1 MRFVLA
7 CAATETAQI
16 EGISAAG
23 ATRTLMAHTPPA
35 DAELIEYGRPT
46 LAPVVP
52 VSPDGCPTPAIVT
65 RAVRECTD
73 FPMLV
78 VDAGL
83 AAPSGA
89 PTVELG
95 DRPGGDIRNREPVP
109 NAAAIYERGVELGE
123 SLPEDHLV
131 IGETIPG
138 GTTTALGVLTALGEP
153 HATSSSLP
161 ENPQSLKARVVEEG
175 LAASDLDSGDCAE
188 RPIEAV
194 THMGDPMLA
203 AVAGIAV
210 GALSRG
216 ARVTLAGGT
225 QQIAAA
231 ALVRHAGV
239 EAPLELATTSFVAN
253 DPSSDVEGAA
263 ADLGLT
269 LTVTDP
275 GFHDEDHVAMEHYC
289 AGVAKE
295 GAGMGGALAVAAE
308 RNVPMADVRAQL
320 VDCYDRLV
328 GDNGA

>member
-35 DAELIEYGRPT
+35 DAELIEYGEPT

-73 FPMLV
+73 FPLLV

-83 AAPSGA
+83 AAQTGA
-89 PTVELG
+89 PTVDLG
-95 DRPGGDIRNREPVP
+95 DRPGGDIRNRDPVP
-109 NAAAIYERGVELGE
+109 NAVAIYDRGVELGE
-123 SLPEDHLV
+123 SLPDDHLV

-161 ENPQSLKARVVEEG
+161 ENPQSLKERVVEEG
-175 LAASDLDSGDCAE
+175 LTASNLAPGDCAE
-188 RPIEAV
+188 YPLEAV
-194 THMGDPMLA
+194 RQMGDPMLA
-203 AVAGIAV
+203 AVSGIAV

-231 ALVRHAGV
+231 ALVRHQGI

-253 DPSSDVEGAA
+253 DPSSDVQGAA

-269 LTVTDP
+269 FTVTDP
-275 GFHDEDHVAMEHYC
+275 GFDDQEHVATEHYC

-295 GAGMGGALAVAAE
+295 GAGMGGALAVAVE
-308 RNVPMADVRAQL
+308 RDVSMAAIREQL
-320 VDCYDRLV
+320 VECYDRLV
-328 GDNGA
+328 GANGA